1 MESDSRSCSDPKQIY
16 YNMELDNQ
24 PGLTSHNFVSDEDF
38 YLYSQGRDRAIKEY
52 LNGDRENERI
62 EKKSNILTATG
73 ANM

>member
-1 MESDSRSCSDPKQIY
+1 MESDSSDPKQIY

-52 LNGDRENERI
+52 LNGDRKNERI